1 MIKITLFGATGL
13 IGNEIL
19 KLLEN
24 DSYFEKINVVSRRP
38 LELKSKK
45 SNLNIIDFK
54 NFNSYLNV
62 IDGSDIVLAAI
73 GTTQSKV
80 GFNKKKYR
88 EIDFDIISNA
98 VKACKEKNV
107 KHFSFVSSAGAD
119 INNKSFYLKLKGE
132 IEKEVKSQELNSS
145 TVYRPSLLL
154 GKRNQTRS
162 NWFYG
167 IRFGESLAQIIIPLL
182 SFLMPDNYKPI
193 KAYDVAKAM
202 VTESKKIEPGFKIYH
217 YRDILKLS

>member
-1 MIKITLFGATGL
+1 MIKITLFGPTGL

-24 DSYFEKINVVSRRP
+24 DIDFENINVVSRRP
-38 LELKSKK
+38 VELKSKK

-54 NFNSYLNV
+54 DFNSYLDV

-80 GFNKKKYR
+80 GFNKNKYR

-132 IEKEVKSQELNSS
+132 IEKEVESKQLNSS

-154 GKRNQTRS
+154 GNRKEN
-162 NWFYG
+162 
-167 IRFGESLAQIIIPLL
+167 RFGEKIAQILIPLI
-182 SFLMPDNYKPI
+182 SFLFPDNYKPI
-193 KAYDVAKAM
+193 KAIDVAKAM

-217 YRDILKLS
+217 YRDILNLS

>member
-1 MIKITLFGATGL
+1 MIKITLFGPTGL

-24 DSYFEKINVVSRRP
+24 DSDFEKINVVSRRP
-38 LELKSKK
+38 VELKSRK
-45 SNLNIIDFK
+45 SSLNIIDFK
-54 NFNSYLNV
+54 DFKSYLDV

-132 IEKEVKSQELNSS
+132 IEKEVESKQLKSS

-154 GKRNQTRS
+154 GNRKEN
-162 NWFYG
+162 
-167 IRFGESLAQIIIPLL
+167 RFGEKVAQILIPLI
-182 SFLMPDNYKPI
+182 SFLFPDNYKPI
-193 KAYDVAKAM
+193 KASDVAKAM

>member
-1 MIKITLFGATGL
+1 MIKITLFGPTGL
-13 IGNEIL
+13 IGNEII
-19 KLLEN
+19 KLLED
-24 DSYFEKINVVSRRP
+24 DSDFENINVVSRRP
-38 LELKSKK
+38 VELKSKR
-45 SNLNIIDFK
+45 SILNIIDFK
-54 NFNSYLNV
+54 DFNSYLNV
-62 IDGSDIVLAAI
+62 IDGSDVVLAAI

-88 EIDFDIISNA
+88 EIDFDIISNT

-107 KHFSFVSSAGAD
+107 KLFSFVSSAGAD

-132 IEKEVKSQELNSS
+132 IEKEVESKQLNSS

-154 GKRNQTRS
+154 GNRKEN
-162 NWFYG
+162 
-167 IRFGESLAQIIIPLL
+167 RFGEKVAQILIPLI
-182 SFLMPDNYKPI
+182 SFLFPDNYKPI
-193 KAYDVAKAM
+193 KAIDVAKAM

>member
-13 IGNEIL
+13 IGNEII
-19 KLLEN
+19 KLLED
-24 DSYFEKINVVSRRP
+24 DSDFENINVVSRRP
-38 LELKSKK
+38 VELKSKK
-45 SNLNIIDFK
+45 SILNIIDFK
-54 NFNSYLNV
+54 DFNSYLNV
-62 IDGSDIVLAAI
+62 IDGSDVVLAAI

-88 EIDFDIISNA
+88 EIDFDIISNT

-132 IEKEVKSQELNSS
+132 IEKEVESQQLNSS

-154 GKRNQTRS
+154 GNRKEN
-162 NWFYG
+162 
-167 IRFGESLAQIIIPLL
+167 RFGEKVAQILIPLI
-182 SFLMPDNYKPI
+182 SFLFPDNYKPI
-193 KAYDVAKAM
+193 KASDVAKAM

>member
-1 MIKITLFGATGL
+1 MIKITLFGPTGL

-24 DSYFEKINVVSRRP
+24 DIDFENINVVSRRP
-38 LELKSKK
+38 VELKSKK
-45 SNLNIIDFK
+45 STLNIIDFK
-54 NFNSYLNV
+54 DFNSYLDV
-62 IDGSDIVLAAI
+62 IDGSDVVLAAI

-132 IEKEVKSQELNSS
+132 IEKEVESKQLNSS

-154 GKRNQTRS
+154 GNRKEN
-162 NWFYG
+162 
-167 IRFGESLAQIIIPLL
+167 RFGEKVAQILIPLI
-182 SFLMPDNYKPI
+182 SFLFPDNYKPI
-193 KAYDVAKAM
+193 KAIDVAKAM
-202 VTESKKIEPGFKIYH
+202 VTESKKIERGFKIYH

>member
-107 KHFSFVSSAGAD
+107 KHFSFVSSAGAG

-132 IEKEVKSQELNSS
+132 IEKEVESKQLNSS

-154 GKRNQTRS
+154 GNRKEN
-162 NWFYG
+162 
-167 IRFGESLAQIIIPLL
+167 RFGEKVAQILIPLI
-182 SFLMPDNYKPI
+182 SFLFPDNYKPI
-193 KAYDVAKAM
+193 KASDVAKAM

>member
-24 DSYFEKINVVSRRP
+24 DSVFEKINVVSRRHV
-38 LELKSKK
+38 ELKSKK
-45 SNLNIIDFK
+45 STLNIIDFK
-54 NFNSYLNV
+54 DFNSYLNV
-62 IDGSDIVLAAI
+62 IDGSDVVLAAI

-88 EIDFDIISNA
+88 EIDFDIISNT

-132 IEKEVKSQELNSS
+132 IEKEVESKQLNSS

-154 GKRNQTRS
+154 GNRKEN
-162 NWFYG
+162 
-167 IRFGESLAQIIIPLL
+167 RFGEKVAQILIPLI
-182 SFLMPDNYKPI
+182 SFLFPDNYKPI
-193 KAYDVAKAM
+193 KASDVAKAM

>member
-1 MIKITLFGATGL
+1 MIKITLFGPTGL
-13 IGNEIL
+13 IGNDIL

-24 DSYFEKINVVSRRP
+24 DSDFEKINVVSRRH

-54 NFNSYLNV
+54 DFNSYLNV
-62 IDGSDIVLAAI
+62 IDGSDVVLAAI

-80 GFNKKKYR
+80 GFNRKKYR

-132 IEKEVKSQELNSS
+132 IEKEVESKQLNSS

-154 GKRNQTRS
+154 GNRKEN
-162 NWFYG
+162 
-167 IRFGESLAQIIIPLL
+167 RFGEKVAQILIPLI
-182 SFLMPDNYKPI
+182 SFLFPDNYKPI
-193 KAYDVAKAM
+193 KASDVARAM
-202 VTESKKIEPGFKIYH
+202 VTESKKIETGFKIYH
-217 YRDILKLS
+217 YRDILNLI

>member
-1 MIKITLFGATGL
+1 MIKITLFGPTGL

-19 KLLEN
+19 RLLEN
-24 DSYFEKINVVSRRP
+24 DSDFENINVVSRRP
-38 LELKSKK
+38 VELKSKK

-54 NFNSYLNV
+54 DFNSYLNV
-62 IDGSDIVLAAI
+62 IDGSDVVLAAI

-88 EIDFDIISNA
+88 EIDFDIISNTA
-98 VKACKEKNV
+98 KACKEKKV

-132 IEKEVKSQELNSS
+132 IEKEVESKQLNSS

-154 GKRNQTRS
+154 GNRKEN
-162 NWFYG
+162 
-167 IRFGESLAQIIIPLL
+167 RFGEKVAQILIPLI
-182 SFLMPDNYKPI
+182 SFLFPDNYKPI
-193 KAYDVAKAM
+193 KAIDVAKAM

>member
-24 DSYFEKINVVSRRP
+24 DSDFEKINVVSRRH
-38 LELKSKK
+38 LKLKSKK
-45 SNLNIIDFK
+45 STLNIIDFK
-54 NFNSYLNV
+54 DFNSYLNV
-62 IDGSDIVLAAI
+62 IDGSDVVLAAI

-88 EIDFDIISNA
+88 EIDFDIISNT

-119 INNKSFYLKLKGE
+119 INKKSFYLKLKGE
-132 IEKEVKSQELNSS
+132 IEKEVESKQLNSS

-154 GKRNQTRS
+154 GDRKEN
-162 NWFYG
+162 
-167 IRFGESLAQIIIPLL
+167 RFGEKVAQIIIPLI
-182 SFLMPDNYKPI
+182 SFLFPNNYKPI
-193 KAYDVAKAM
+193 KACDVAKAM
-202 VTESKKIEPGFKIYH
+202 VNESKNYGSGFKIYH

>member
-1 MIKITLFGATGL
+1 MIKITLFGPTGL

-24 DSYFEKINVVSRRP
+24 DSDFENINVVSRRP
-38 LELKSKK
+38 VELKSKK

-54 NFNSYLNV
+54 DFNSYLNV
-62 IDGSDIVLAAI
+62 IDGSDVVLAAI

-132 IEKEVKSQELNSS
+132 IEKEVESKQLNSS

-154 GKRNQTRS
+154 GNRKEN
-162 NWFYG
+162 
-167 IRFGESLAQIIIPLL
+167 RFGEKIAQILIPLI
-182 SFLMPDNYKPI
+182 SFLFPDNYKPI
-193 KAYDVAKAM
+193 KAIDVAKAM

>member
-1 MIKITLFGATGL
+1 MIKITLFGPTGL

-24 DSYFEKINVVSRRP
+24 DSDFENINVVSRRP
-38 LELKSKK
+38 VELKSKK
-45 SNLNIIDFK
+45 STLNIIDFK
-54 NFNSYLNV
+54 DFNSYLNV
-62 IDGSDIVLAAI
+62 IDGSDVVLAAI

-80 GFNKKKYR
+80 RFNKKKYR

-98 VKACKEKNV
+98 VKACKEKKV

-132 IEKEVKSQELNSS
+132 IEKEVESKQLNSS

-154 GKRNQTRS
+154 GKRKEN
-162 NWFYG
+162 
-167 IRFGESLAQIIIPLL
+167 RFGEKVAQIIIPLI
-182 SFLMPDNYKPI
+182 SFLFPDNYKPI
-193 KAYDVAKAM
+193 KASDVAKAM
-202 VTESKKIEPGFKIYH
+202 VTEAKKIEPGFKIYH

>member
-1 MIKITLFGATGL
+1 MITITLFGATGL

-24 DSYFEKINVVSRRP
+24 DSDFKNINVVSRIP
-38 LELKSKK
+38 VELKSKK

-54 NFNSYLNV
+54 DFNSYLNV
-62 IDGSDIVLAAI
+62 IDGSDVVLAAI

-132 IEKEVKSQELNSS
+132 IEKEVQSQQLNSS

-154 GKRNQTRS
+154 GDRKEN
-162 NWFYG
+162 
-167 IRFGESLAQIIIPLL
+167 RFGEKVAQIIIPLI
-182 SFLMPDNYKPI
+182 SFLFPNNYKPI
-193 KAYDVAKAM
+193 KACDVAKAM
-202 VTESKKIEPGFKIYH
+202 VNESKNYGSGFKIYH

>member
-1 MIKITLFGATGL
+1 MIKITLFGPTGL

-24 DSYFEKINVVSRRP
+24 DSDFEKINVVSRRP
-38 LELKSKK
+38 VELKSKK

-54 NFNSYLNV
+54 DFNSYLDV

-132 IEKEVKSQELNSS
+132 IEKEVESKQLNSS

-154 GKRNQTRS
+154 GNRKEN
-162 NWFYG
+162 
-167 IRFGESLAQIIIPLL
+167 RFGEKVAQILIPLI
-182 SFLMPDNYKPI
+182 SFLFPDNYKPI
-193 KAYDVAKAM
+193 KASDVAKAM

>member
-1 MIKITLFGATGL
+1 MIKITLFGPTGL

-24 DSYFEKINVVSRRP
+24 DSDFEKINVVSRRHV
-38 LELKSKK
+38 ELKSKK
-45 SNLNIIDFK
+45 STLNIIDFK
-54 NFNSYLNV
+54 DFNSYLDV
-62 IDGSDIVLAAI
+62 IDGSDVVLAAI

-132 IEKEVKSQELNSS
+132 IEKEVESKQLNSS

-154 GKRNQTRS
+154 GNRKEN
-162 NWFYG
+162 
-167 IRFGESLAQIIIPLL
+167 RFGEKVAQILIPLI
-182 SFLMPDNYKPI
+182 SFLFPDNYKPI
-193 KAYDVAKAM
+193 KAIDVAKAM

-217 YRDILKLS
+217 YSDILKMI

>member
-1 MIKITLFGATGL
+1 MIKITLFGPTGL

-24 DSYFEKINVVSRRP
+24 DSDFEKINVVSRRP
-38 LELKSKK
+38 VELKSNK

-54 NFNSYLNV
+54 DFNSYLNV
-62 IDGSDIVLAAI
+62 IDGSDVVLAAI

-132 IEKEVKSQELNSS
+132 IEKEVESKQLNSS

-154 GKRNQTRS
+154 GNRKEN
-162 NWFYG
+162 
-167 IRFGESLAQIIIPLL
+167 RFGEKVAQILIPLI
-182 SFLMPDNYKPI
+182 SFLFPDNYKPI
-193 KAYDVAKAM
+193 KASDVAKAM
-202 VTESKKIEPGFKIYH
+202 VTESKKIKPGFKIYH

>member
-1 MIKITLFGATGL
+1 MIKITLFGPTGL
-13 IGNEIL
+13 IGNEII
-19 KLLEN
+19 KLLED
-24 DSYFEKINVVSRRP
+24 DSDFENINVVSRRP
-38 LELKSKK
+38 VELKSKK

-54 NFNSYLNV
+54 DFNSYLNV
-62 IDGSDIVLAAI
+62 IDGSDVVLAAI

-80 GFNKKKYR
+80 RFNKKKYR

-98 VKACKEKNV
+98 VKACKEKKV

-132 IEKEVKSQELNSS
+132 IEKEVESKQLNSS

-154 GKRNQTRS
+154 GKRKEN
-162 NWFYG
+162 
-167 IRFGESLAQIIIPLL
+167 RFGEKVAQIIIPLI
-182 SFLMPDNYKPI
+182 SFLFPNNYKPI
-193 KAYDVAKAM
+193 KASDVAKAM
-202 VTESKKIEPGFKIYH
+202 VTEAKKIEPGFKIYH

>member
-1 MIKITLFGATGL
+1 MIKITLFGPTGL

-24 DSYFEKINVVSRRP
+24 DSDFENINVVSRRP
-38 LELKSKK
+38 VELKSKK

-54 NFNSYLNV
+54 DFNSYLNV
-62 IDGSDIVLAAI
+62 IDGSDVVLAAI

-98 VKACKEKNV
+98 VKACKEKNI

-119 INNKSFYLKLKGE
+119 ITHRSFYLKLKGE

-154 GKRNQTRS
+154 GNRKEN
-162 NWFYG
+162 
-167 IRFGESLAQIIIPLL
+167 RFGEKIAQILIPLI
-182 SFLMPDNYKPI
+182 SFLFPDNYKPI
-193 KAYDVAKAM
+193 KASDVAKAM
-202 VTESKKIEPGFKIYH
+202 VTESKKIEPGFKIYN

>member
-1 MIKITLFGATGL
+1 MIKITLFGPTGL

-24 DSYFEKINVVSRRP
+24 DSGFEKINVVSRRP

-45 SNLNIIDFK
+45 SNLYIIDFK

-132 IEKEVKSQELNSS
+132 IEKEVQSQQLNSS

-154 GKRNQTRS
+154 GDRKEN
-162 NWFYG
+162 
-167 IRFGESLAQIIIPLL
+167 RFGEKVAQIIIPLI
-182 SFLMPDNYKPI
+182 SFLFPNNYKPI
-193 KAYDVAKAM
+193 KACDVAKAM
-202 VTESKKIEPGFKIYH
+202 VNESKNYGSGFKIYH

>member
-1 MIKITLFGATGL
+1 MIKITLFGPTGL

-24 DSYFEKINVVSRRP
+24 DIDFENINVVSRRP
-38 LELKSKK
+38 VKLKSKK

-54 NFNSYLNV
+54 DFNSYLNV
-62 IDGSDIVLAAI
+62 IDGSDVVLAAI

-132 IEKEVKSQELNSS
+132 IEKEVESQQLKSS

-154 GKRNQTRS
+154 GDRKEN
-162 NWFYG
+162 
-167 IRFGESLAQIIIPLL
+167 RFGEKIAQILIPLI
-182 SFLMPDNYKPI
+182 SFLFPDNYKPI
-193 KAYDVAKAM
+193 KAFDVAKAM
-202 VTESKKIEPGFKIYH
+202 VTESKKIKSGFKIYH
-217 YRDILKLS
+217 YKDILKFG

>member
-1 MIKITLFGATGL
+1 MIKITLFGPTGL

-24 DSYFEKINVVSRRP
+24 DIDFENINVVSRRP
-38 LELKSKK
+38 VKLKSKK

-54 NFNSYLNV
+54 DFNSYLNV
-62 IDGSDIVLAAI
+62 IDGSDVVLAAI

-132 IEKEVKSQELNSS
+132 IEKEVESQQLKSS

-154 GKRNQTRS
+154 GDRKEN
-162 NWFYG
+162 
-167 IRFGESLAQIIIPLL
+167 RFGEKLAQILIPLI
-182 SFLMPDNYKPI
+182 SFLFPDNYKPI
-193 KAYDVAKAM
+193 KAFDVAKAM
-202 VTESKKIEPGFKIYH
+202 VTESKKIKSGFKIYH
-217 YRDILKLS
+217 YKDILKFS

>member
-1 MIKITLFGATGL
+1 MIKITLFGPTGL

-19 KLLEN
+19 NLLEN
-24 DSYFEKINVVSRRP
+24 DIDFENINVVSRRP
-38 LELKSKK
+38 VELKSKK

-54 NFNSYLNV
+54 DFNSYLNV
-62 IDGSDIVLAAI
+62 IDGSDVVLAAI

-88 EIDFDIISNA
+88 EIDFDIISNT

-119 INNKSFYLKLKGE
+119 INKKSFYLKLKGE
-132 IEKEVKSQELNSS
+132 IEKEVESKQLNSS

-154 GKRNQTRS
+154 GDRKEN
-162 NWFYG
+162 
-167 IRFGESLAQIIIPLL
+167 RFGEKVAQIIIPLI
-182 SFLMPDNYKPI
+182 SFLFPNNYKPI
-193 KAYDVAKAM
+193 KACDVAKAM
-202 VTESKKIEPGFKIYH
+202 VNESKNYGSGFKIYH

>member
-1 MIKITLFGATGL
+1 MIKITLFGPTGL

-24 DSYFEKINVVSRRP
+24 DSDFEKINVVSRRP
-38 LELKSKK
+38 VELKSRK
-45 SNLNIIDFK
+45 SSLNIIDFK
-54 NFNSYLNV
+54 DFNSYLDV
-62 IDGSDIVLAAI
+62 IDGSDVVLAAI
-73 GTTQSKV
+73 GTTQSRV

-132 IEKEVKSQELNSS
+132 IEKEVESKQLNSS

-154 GKRNQTRS
+154 GNRKEN
-162 NWFYG
+162 
-167 IRFGESLAQIIIPLL
+167 RFGEKVAQILIPLI
-182 SFLMPDNYKPI
+182 SFLFPDNYKPI
-193 KAYDVAKAM
+193 KASDVARAM
-202 VTESKKIEPGFKIYH
+202 VTESKKIETGFKIYH
-217 YRDILKLS
+217 YRDILNLI

>member
-1 MIKITLFGATGL
+1 MIKITLFGPTGL

-24 DSYFEKINVVSRRP
+24 DIDFEKINVVSRRP
-38 LELKSKK
+38 VELKSKK

-54 NFNSYLNV
+54 DFNSYLNV
-62 IDGSDIVLAAI
+62 IDGSDVVLAAI

-88 EIDFDIISNA
+88 EIDFDIISNT

-132 IEKEVKSQELNSS
+132 IEKEVESKQLNSS

-154 GKRNQTRS
+154 GNRKEN
-162 NWFYG
+162 
-167 IRFGESLAQIIIPLL
+167 RFGEKVAQILIPLI
-182 SFLMPDNYKPI
+182 SFLFPDNYKPI
-193 KAYDVAKAM
+193 KAIDVAKAM

>member
-1 MIKITLFGATGL
+1 MIKITLFGPTGL

-24 DSYFEKINVVSRRP
+24 DSDFENINVVSRRP
-38 LELKSKK
+38 VELKSKK
-45 SNLNIIDFK
+45 SSLNIIDFK
-54 NFNSYLNV
+54 DFNAYLNV
-62 IDGSDIVLAAI
+62 IDRSDVVLAAI

-88 EIDFDIISNA
+88 EIDFDIISNT
-98 VKACKEKNV
+98 VRACKEKNV

-132 IEKEVKSQELNSS
+132 IEKEVESKQLNSS

-154 GKRNQTRS
+154 GNRKEN
-162 NWFYG
+162 
-167 IRFGESLAQIIIPLL
+167 RFGEKVAQILIPLI
-182 SFLMPDNYKPI
+182 SFLFPDNYKPI
-193 KAYDVAKAM
+193 KASDVAKAM

>member
-1 MIKITLFGATGL
+1 MIKITLFGPTGL

-24 DSYFEKINVVSRRP
+24 DSDFEKINVVSRRP
-38 LELKSKK
+38 VELKSRK
-45 SNLNIIDFK
+45 SSLNIIDFK
-54 NFNSYLNV
+54 DFNSYLDV
-62 IDGSDIVLAAI
+62 IDGSDVVLAAI

-132 IEKEVKSQELNSS
+132 IEKEVESKQLNSS

-154 GKRNQTRS
+154 GNRKEN
-162 NWFYG
+162 
-167 IRFGESLAQIIIPLL
+167 RFGEKVAQILIPLI
-182 SFLMPDNYKPI
+182 SFLFPDNYKPI
-193 KAYDVAKAM
+193 KAIDVAKAM

>member
-1 MIKITLFGATGL
+1 MITITLFGATGL

-24 DSYFEKINVVSRRP
+24 DSGFEKINVVSRRP

-45 SNLNIIDFK
+45 SNLYIIDFK

-62 IDGSDIVLAAI
+62 IDGSDVVLAAI

-132 IEKEVKSQELNSS
+132 IEKEVESKQLNSS

-154 GKRNQTRS
+154 GDRKEN
-162 NWFYG
+162 
-167 IRFGESLAQIIIPLL
+167 RFGEKVAQIIIPLI
-182 SFLMPDNYKPI
+182 SFLFPNNYKPI
-193 KAYDVAKAM
+193 KACDVAKAM
-202 VTESKKIEPGFKIYH
+202 VNESKNYGSGFKIYH

>member
-1 MIKITLFGATGL
+1 MIKITLFGPTGL

-24 DSYFEKINVVSRRP
+24 DSGFEKINVVSRRP

-45 SNLNIIDFK
+45 SNLYIIDFK

-62 IDGSDIVLAAI
+62 IDGSDVVLAAI

-98 VKACKEKNV
+98 VKACKEKNI

-132 IEKEVKSQELNSS
+132 IEKEVQSQQLNSS

-154 GKRNQTRS
+154 GDRKEN
-162 NWFYG
+162 
-167 IRFGESLAQIIIPLL
+167 RFGEKVAQIIIPLI
-182 SFLMPDNYKPI
+182 SFLFPNNYKPI
-193 KAYDVAKAM
+193 KACDVAKAM
-202 VTESKKIEPGFKIYH
+202 VNESKNYGSGFKIYH

>member
-1 MIKITLFGATGL
+1 MIKITLFGPTGL

-24 DSYFEKINVVSRRP
+24 DSDFEKINVVSRRP
-38 LELKSKK
+38 VELKSRK
-45 SNLNIIDFK
+45 SSLNIIDFK
-54 NFNSYLNV
+54 DFNSYLDV

-88 EIDFDIISNA
+88 EIDFDIISNT

-132 IEKEVKSQELNSS
+132 IEKEVESKQLNSS

-154 GKRNQTRS
+154 GNRKEN
-162 NWFYG
+162 
-167 IRFGESLAQIIIPLL
+167 RFGEKVAQILIPLI
-182 SFLMPDNYKPI
+182 SFLFPDNYKPI
-193 KAYDVAKAM
+193 KAIDVAKAM

-217 YRDILKLS
+217 YSDILKMI

>member
-24 DSYFEKINVVSRRP
+24 DSDFEKINVVSRRP
-38 LELKSKK
+38 VELKSKK
-45 SNLNIIDFK
+45 STLNIIDFK
-54 NFNSYLNV
+54 DFNSYLNV
-62 IDGSDIVLAAI
+62 IDGSDVVLAAI

-132 IEKEVKSQELNSS
+132 IEKEVESKQLNSS

-154 GKRNQTRS
+154 GNRKEN
-162 NWFYG
+162 
-167 IRFGESLAQIIIPLL
+167 RFGEKVAQILIPLI
-182 SFLMPDNYKPI
+182 SFLFPDNYKPI
-193 KAYDVAKAM
+193 KAIDVAKAM

-217 YRDILKLS
+217 YRDILNLS

>member
-1 MIKITLFGATGL
+1 MITITLFGATGL

-24 DSYFEKINVVSRRP
+24 DSGFEKINVVSRRP

-45 SNLNIIDFK
+45 SNLYIIDFK

-62 IDGSDIVLAAI
+62 IDGSDVVLAAI

-107 KHFSFVSSAGAD
+107 KQFSFVSSAGAD

-132 IEKEVKSQELNSS
+132 IEKEVQSQQLNSS

-154 GKRNQTRS
+154 GDRKEN
-162 NWFYG
+162 
-167 IRFGESLAQIIIPLL
+167 RFGEKVAQIIIPLI
-182 SFLMPDNYKPI
+182 SFLFPNNYKPI
-193 KAYDVAKAM
+193 KACDVAKAM
-202 VTESKKIEPGFKIYH
+202 VNESKNYGSGFKIYH

>member
-1 MIKITLFGATGL
+1 MIKITLFGPTGL

-24 DSYFEKINVVSRRP
+24 DSGFEKINVVSRRP

-45 SNLNIIDFK
+45 SNLYIIDFK

-62 IDGSDIVLAAI
+62 IDGSDVVLAAI

-132 IEKEVKSQELNSS
+132 IEKEVQSQQLNSS

-154 GKRNQTRS
+154 GDRKEN
-162 NWFYG
+162 
-167 IRFGESLAQIIIPLL
+167 RFGEKVAQIIIPLI
-182 SFLMPDNYKPI
+182 SFLFPNNYKPI
-193 KAYDVAKAM
+193 KACDVAKAM
-202 VTESKKIEPGFKIYH
+202 VNESKNYGSGFKIYH

>member
-1 MIKITLFGATGL
+1 MIKITLFGPTGL

-19 KLLEN
+19 NLLEN
-24 DSYFEKINVVSRRP
+24 DIDFENINVVSRRP
-38 LELKSKK
+38 VELKSKK

-54 NFNSYLNV
+54 DFNSYLNV
-62 IDGSDIVLAAI
+62 IDGSDVVLAAI

-88 EIDFDIISNA
+88 EIDFDIISNT
-98 VKACKEKNV
+98 VRACKEKNV

-132 IEKEVKSQELNSS
+132 IEKEVESKKLNSS

-154 GKRNQTRS
+154 GSRKEN
-162 NWFYG
+162 
-167 IRFGESLAQIIIPLL
+167 RFGEKVAQILIPLI
-182 SFLMPDNYKPI
+182 SFLFPDNYKPI
-193 KAYDVAKAM
+193 KAIDVAKAM

>member
-1 MIKITLFGATGL
+1 MIKITLFGPTGL

-24 DSYFEKINVVSRRP
+24 DSDFEKINVVSRRP

-54 NFNSYLNV
+54 DFNSYLNV

-88 EIDFDIISNA
+88 EIDFDIISNT
-98 VKACKEKNV
+98 VNACEEKNV

-119 INNKSFYLKLKGE
+119 INNKSFYLKLKGD
-132 IEKEVKSQELNSS
+132 IEKEVESQELNSS

-154 GKRNQTRS
+154 GNRNE
-162 NWFYG
+162 N
-167 IRFGESLAQIIIPLL
+167 RFGEIIAQILIPLI
-182 SFLMPDNYKPI
+182 SFLFPDNYKPI
-193 KAYDVAKAM
+193 KASDVAKAM
-202 VTESKKIEPGFKIYH
+202 VTESKKIETGFKIYH